1 LFRNGAPTGGLKN
14 PYSVAANLQI
24 DHQLTERLLLRVGYE
39 ERHTRRDFFVEPV
52 TQDSQVAALLLQNS
66 GRSHYREFQ
75 TVARLRFQEGRN
87 IFLSYVR
94 SEARG
99 DLNDFNTY
107 FGNLRH
113 PVIRPNEFGNQQF
126 DAPNRLLFWGD
137 FGLPRDIVA
146 TPVFEWR
153 SGFPF
158 SLLNEAQSF
167 VGPRNAGGR
176 FPQLMT
182 LDLLVTKGLKIPFLG
197 KKYKGRVGVTIFN
210 ITNHWNPRDVQNNLA
225 SPQFGTFYN
234 SPDRSFRTK
243 FEFVKF

>member
-1 LFRNGAPTGGLKN
+1 
-14 PYSVAANLQI
+14 
-24 DHQLTERLLLRVGYE
+24 
-39 ERHTRRDFFVEPV
+39 
-52 TQDSQVAALLLQNS
+52 
-66 GRSHYREFQ
+66 
-75 TVARLRFQEGRN
+75 VARLRFQEGRN
-87 IFLSYVR
+87 IYLSYVR

-113 PVIRPNEFGNQQF
+113 PVIRSNEFGNQQF
-126 DAPNRLLFWGD
+126 DVPNRLLFWGD
-137 FGLPRDIVA
+137 FGLPYDIVA

-153 SGFPF
+153 SGFPY
-158 SLLNEAQSF
+158 SLLDEAQNF
-167 VGPRNAGGR
+167 VGLRNAGGR

-182 LDLLVTKGLKIPFLG
+182 LDLLVTKGVKIPFRG